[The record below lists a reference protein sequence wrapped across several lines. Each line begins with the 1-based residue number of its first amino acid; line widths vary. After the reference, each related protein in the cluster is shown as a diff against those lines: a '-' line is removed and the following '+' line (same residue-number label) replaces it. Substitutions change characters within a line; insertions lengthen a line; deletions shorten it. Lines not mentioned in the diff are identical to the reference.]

1 MPRVAVNSQFSLLAT
16 IFSAALMGQIPQH
29 VRASIDQTVGGHG
42 AYISDDGVYKIVLPR
57 EEATIVYDYQ
67 TLSPNLGLNSW
78 VAFKAAVNH
87 QAIVTG
93 QLLLLDDEVNAVI
106 SMAIDAGLDVT
117 GLASSSV
124 FDGPHLHTLDLSGI
138 GTFRDLAAAFR
149 KCLDE
154 VHQARR
160 AAIRPKSSAPDVP
173 MVSSIDPVPLDAV
186 LCVKGGM
193 AEGAYQA
200 VIGTRALLHGEQI
213 GQEMGMST
221 WISVAGTDDR
231 AVAHGELVA
240 STEDLQKVIK
250 ALRAKKLS
258 IVSIRNHTVGEQPQ
272 FVFVHFLGEGRA
284 VELARAIRYAVDLQ
298 VGYDHRQLTG
308 ATLNSRGSQARAGGR
323 P

>member
-1 MPRVAVNSQFSLLAT
+1 
-16 IFSAALMGQIPQH
+16 MGQIPQH
-29 VRASIDQTVGGHG
+29 VRASIDRTIGGQG
-42 AYISDDGVYKIVLPR
+42 AYAADDGVYKIVLPR

-78 VAFKAAVNH
+78 VAFKAAVH
-87 QAIVTG
+87 HEAIVTS
-93 QLLLLDDEVNAVI
+93 QLLLLDDEVNPVI
-106 SMAIDAGLDVT
+106 TTAIDAGLDAT

-124 FDGPHLHTLDLSGI
+124 FDGPRLYSLDLSGV
-138 GTFRDLAAAFR
+138 GTFQDLAAAFR

-154 VHQARR
+154 IHQVRR
-160 AAIRPKSSAPDVP
+160 AVTRPRSRAPDVP
-173 MVSSIDPVPLDAV
+173 MLSSIDPAPLDAV

-231 AVAHGELVA
+231 AVTHGELVA

-250 ALRAKKLS
+250 TLRAKKIN

-272 FVFVHFLGEGRA
+272 FVFVYFLGEGRA
-284 VELARAIRYAVDLQ
+284 VELVRAIRCALDLQ
-298 VGYDHRQLTG
+298 VGYDPRQLTG
-308 ATLNSRGSQARAGGR
+308 ETLNPRGSQARAGGR